1 MLVHEQERRMRSCA
15 GEAEDED
22 ALCAIATCFTLELC
36 VSFADTYRVP
46 MLWLRARSAAGE
58 PLPPRSLLAELGAE
72 ASDATITPAAWPHA
86 APHVQMIDGG
96 QWLVLHPCQTRAAM
110 RTLLAGEPPTPPP
123 AVLRAYMRGWWSLA
137 GAVVG
142 AALPL
147 AAHNE
152 RKPWS

>member
-1 MLVHEQERRMRSCA
+1 MRSCA
-15 GEAEDED
+15 GEAEDDD
-22 ALCAIATCFTLELC
+22 ALCVITTCFTLELC

-72 ASDATITPAAWPHA
+72 ASGAAITPAAWPHA

-96 QWLVLHPCQTRAAM
+96 QWLVLHPCQTGAVM
-110 RTLLAGEPPTPPP
+110 RTLLLAGEGEPL
-123 AVLRAYMRGWWSLA
+123 LRAYMRGWWSLA
-137 GAVVG
+137 GAMVG

-147 AAHNE
+147 AAHHE
-152 RKPWS
+152 LS